1 MFTAFSTALS
11 ALDANTTAIDVVSN
25 NLANLNTTGYK
36 ASVVS
41 FQDLVTESIGAG
53 LGATQVGFGTGT
65 PFTVREF
72 RQGATQSST
81 GLLDGAIQG
90 DGFFIV
96 KDVNTGAQDFTRAG
110 NFQVDDSGYLTT
122 QAGQRVQGWARDAS
136 GNVDPNQP
144 IGDIPVPVGTL
155 KAPLATKA
163 FSVNLNL
170 NAAAV
175 AGQAT
180 GTFST
185 PINVVDSLGNTHTL
199 TLTFTKTAPDP
210 AATNPSNTT
219 WHYTVTIPDADLTTA
234 QTAPLTEGDLV
245 FDSNGNLATPDSTAP
260 DIQFTVPAL
269 ADDAVIGDQTV
280 DPNDPNAT
288 AANNIVWHLYDGTG
302 APRVTQ
308 YNALSAPSSTEV
320 DGSAAASL
328 TKVGL
333 ADGGKIVAS
342 YSNGTQVLVGQL
354 ALASIRNPQSLIA
367 IGNNAFQASAS
378 TALPSIGL
386 PESGGRGKVLGGSL
400 ESSTVD
406 IAKEFT
412 NLIVFQRAYQVNAR
426 VVTTVDQIS
435 QDTVNLK
442 Q

>member
-72 RQGATQSST
+72 TQGATQSST

-96 KDVNTGAQDFTRAG
+96 KSSQGAQDFTRAG

-122 QAGQRVQGWARDAS
+122 MTGQRVQGWTQDAS
-136 GNVDPNQP
+136 GVVDTNQP

-155 KAPLATKA
+155 KAPIASQV

-170 NAAAV
+170 NAAGA
-175 AGQAT
+175 AGQAS
-180 GTFST
+180 GSFST
-185 PINVVDSLGNTHTL
+185 PINVVDSLGMTHTL
-199 TLTFTKTAPDP
+199 TLTFTKQAPD
-210 AATNPSNTT
+210 TSNNNSNTS
-219 WHYTVTIPDADLTTA
+219 WDYTVTIPDADLTAA
-234 QTAPLTEGDLV
+234 QTAPLATGTLV
-245 FDSNGNLATPDSTAP
+245 FDTNGNLLTPAATDPDVA
-260 DIQFTVPAL
+260 FTIPTL
-269 ADDAVIGDQTV
+269 ADGAVIGAQTAN
-280 DPNDPNAT
+280 PPTNDML
-288 AANNIVWHLYDGTG
+288 WHLYDSTG
-302 APRVTQ
+302 ASRITQ
-308 YNALSAPSSTEV
+308 YNALSAPSATDV

-328 TKVGL
+328 TNVAL
-333 ADGGKIVAS
+333 TDGGKIVAS
-342 YSNGTQVLVGQL
+342 YSNGTQVIVAQL

-367 IGNNAFQASAS
+367 IGNNAFQASAV

-386 PESGGRGKVLGGSL
+386 PDTGGRGKVLGGSL

-412 NLIVFQRAYQVNAR
+412 NLIVFQRAYQVNTR

>member
-11 ALDANTTAIDVVSN
+11 GLDANTTAIDVVSN

-72 RQGATQSST
+72 SQGATPATT

-90 DGFFIV
+90 DGFFVI
-96 KDVNTGAQDFTRAG
+96 KDSQGAQDFTRAG
-110 NFQVDDSGYLTT
+110 NFQVDDSNYLTT
-122 QAGQRVQGWARDAS
+122 QAGQRVQGWADNAS
-136 GNVDPNQP
+136 GVVDTNQP

-155 KAPLATKA
+155 QAPIASKA
-163 FSVNLNL
+163 FSVGMNL

-185 PINVVDSLGNTHTL
+185 PINVFDSLGNTHTL
-199 TLTFTKTAPDP
+199 TLTFAKEVPS
-210 AATNPSNTT
+210 AANNNSNTT
-219 WHYTVTIPDADLTTA
+219 WDYTVSIPDADLTTP
-234 QTAPLTEGDLV
+234 QTAPLATGTLI
-245 FDSNGNLATPDSTAP
+245 FDANGNLTSPSSTTPDVT
-260 DIQFTVPAL
+260 FTIPTL
-269 ADDAVIGDQTV
+269 ADGAVIGDQSAT
-280 DPNDPNAT
+280 PASNDMT
-288 AANNIVWHLYDGTG
+288 WHLYDPTG
-302 APRVTQ
+302 APFMTQ
-308 YNALSAPSSTEV
+308 YQALSAPSTTTV

-328 TKVGL
+328 TNVAL
-333 ADGGKIVAS
+333 TDGGKIVAN
-342 YSNGTQVLVGQL
+342 YSNGTNVIVGQL
-354 ALASIRNPQSLIA
+354 ALASVPNPQSLIA
-367 IGNNAFQASAS
+367 VGNNAFQASAA
-378 TALPSIGL
+378 TALPSIGM
-386 PESGGRGKVLGGSL
+386 PDSGGRGKVLGGCL
-400 ESSTVD
+400 EASTVD

-412 NLIVFQRAYQVNAR
+412 NLIVFQRAYQVNTR

>member
-11 ALDANTTAIDVVSN
+11 TLDANTTAIDVVSN

-72 RQGATQSST
+72 SQGSTPATT
-81 GLLDGAIQG
+81 GLLDGAVQG
-90 DGFFIV
+90 DGFFII
-96 KDVNTGAQDFTRAG
+96 KDTQGATDFTRAG
-110 NFQVDDSGYLTT
+110 NFKVDNSNYLTT
-122 QAGQRVQGWARDAS
+122 QAGQRVQGWVQNDN
-136 GNVDPNQP
+136 GVVDTNQP

-155 KAPLATKA
+155 QAPIASKA
-163 FSVNLNL
+163 FSLGLNL

-175 AGQAT
+175 TGQIT

-199 TLTFTKTAPDP
+199 TLTFTKEAP
-210 AATNPSNTT
+210 AAANNNSNTT
-219 WHYTVTIPDADLTTA
+219 WDYNVTIPDADVTAA
-234 QTAPLTEGDLV
+234 QTAPLATGTLV
-245 FDSNGNLATPDSTAP
+245 FDANGNLTSPASTTPDVK
-260 DIQFTVPAL
+260 FTIPTL
-269 ADDAVIGDQTV
+269 ADGAVIGDQTAT
-280 DPNDPNAT
+280 PPTNDMT
-288 AANNIVWHLYDGTG
+288 WHLYDVTG
-302 APRVTQ
+302 SPDITQ
-308 YNALSAPSSTEV
+308 YNALSAPSTTTV
-320 DGSAAASL
+320 DGSPAASL
-328 TKVGL
+328 TNVAL
-333 ADGGKIVAS
+333 TDGGKIVAS
-342 YSNGTQVLVGQL
+342 YSNGTQVTVAQL
-354 ALASIRNPQSLIA
+354 ALASVPNPQSLIA
-367 IGNNAFQASAS
+367 VGNNAFQASAV

-386 PESGGRGKVLGGSL
+386 PETGGRGKVLGGAL

-412 NLIVFQRAYQVNAR
+412 NLIVFQRAYQVNTR

>member
-72 RQGATQSST
+72 SQGATQATT

-90 DGFFIV
+90 DGFFVI
-96 KDVNTGAQDFTRAG
+96 KDSQGAQDFTRAG
-110 NFQVDDSGYLTT
+110 NFQVDDSNYLTT
-122 QAGQRVQGWARDAS
+122 QAGQRVQGWAKNAS
-136 GNVDPNQP
+136 GVVDTNQP

-155 KAPLATKA
+155 QAPIASQT
-163 FSVNLNL
+163 FSVGLNL
-170 NAAAV
+170 NAAGV
-175 AGQAT
+175 AGQTT
-180 GTFST
+180 GMFST
-185 PINVVDSLGNTHTL
+185 PINVVDSLGITHTM
-199 TLTFTKTAPDP
+199 TLTFTKEAP
-210 AATNPSNTT
+210 AAANNNSNTT
-219 WHYTVTIPDADLTTA
+219 WDYTVTMPDADLTSP
-234 QTAPLTEGDLV
+234 QTAPLATGTLV
-245 FDSNGNLATPDSTAP
+245 FDASGNLATPAP
-260 DIQFTVPAL
+260 TTPNVNFTIPTL
-269 ADDAVIGDQTV
+269 ADGAVIGNQSKT
-280 DPNDPNAT
+280 PPTNDMT
-288 AANNIVWHLYDGTG
+288 WHLYDAAG
-302 APRVTQ
+302 APEITQ
-308 YNALSAPSSTEV
+308 YNALSAPSTTTV

-328 TKVGL
+328 TNVAL
-333 ADGGKIVAS
+333 TDGGKIVAS
-342 YSNGTQVLVGQL
+342 YSNGTQVTVAQL
-354 ALASIRNPQSLIA
+354 ALASIPNPQSLIA
-367 IGNNAFQASAS
+367 VGNNAFQAGAV

-386 PESGGRGKVLGGSL
+386 PATGGRGKVLGGSL

-412 NLIVFQRAYQVNAR
+412 NLIVFQRAYQVNTR

>member
-72 RQGATQSST
+72 SQGSTPATT
-81 GLLDGAIQG
+81 GLLDGAVQG
-90 DGFFIV
+90 DGFFII
-96 KDVNTGAQDFTRAG
+96 KDNQGAQDFTRAG
-110 NFQVDDSGYLTT
+110 NFKVDYSNYLTT
-122 QAGQRVQGWARDAS
+122 QAGQRVQGWAENAN
-136 GNVDPNQP
+136 GVVDTNQP

-155 KAPLATKA
+155 QAPIASKT
-163 FSVNLNL
+163 FSLGLNL

-175 AGQAT
+175 AGQIT

-185 PINVVDSLGNTHTL
+185 PINVVDSLGNAHTL
-199 TLTFTKTAPDP
+199 TLTFTKEAPS
-210 AATNPSNTT
+210 AANNNSNTT
-219 WHYTVTIPDADLTTA
+219 WDYAVTIPDTDLTA
-234 QTAPLTEGDLV
+234 VQTVPLASGTLV
-245 FDSNGNLATPDSTAP
+245 FDSNGNLLTPDPTTP
-260 DIQFTVPAL
+260 DVKFTIPPL
-269 ADDAVIGDQTV
+269 ADGAVIGDQTAT
-280 DPNDPNAT
+280 PPTNDMT
-288 AANNIVWHLYDGTG
+288 WHLYDATG
-302 APRVTQ
+302 SPDITQ
-308 YNALSAPSSTEV
+308 YNALSAPSTTTV
-320 DGSAAASL
+320 DGSPAASL
-328 TKVGL
+328 TNVAL
-333 ADGGKIVAS
+333 TDGGRIVAS
-342 YSNGTQVLVGQL
+342 YSNGTQVVVAQL
-354 ALASIRNPQSLIA
+354 ALASIPNPQSLIA
-367 IGNNAFQASAS
+367 VGNNAFQASAV

-386 PESGGRGKVLGGSL
+386 PETGGRGKVLGGAL

-412 NLIVFQRAYQVNAR
+412 NLIVFQRAYQVNTR

>member
-72 RQGATQSST
+72 NQGSTPATT

-90 DGFFIV
+90 DGFFII
-96 KDVNTGAQDFTRAG
+96 KDTQGAQDFTRAG
-110 NFQVDDSGYLTT
+110 NFKVDNSNYLTT
-122 QAGQRVQGWARDAS
+122 QAGQRVQGWVQNDT
-136 GNVDPNQP
+136 GVVDTNQP

-155 KAPLATKA
+155 QAPIASKA
-163 FSVNLNL
+163 FSLGLNL

-175 AGQAT
+175 AGQIT

-185 PINVVDSLGNTHTL
+185 PMNVVDSLGNTHTL
-199 TLTFTKTAPDP
+199 TLTFTKQAP
-210 AATNPSNTT
+210 AAANNNSNTT
-219 WHYTVTIPDADLTTA
+219 WDYSVTIPDADLTA
-234 QTAPLTEGDLV
+234 PQTAPLSTGTLV
-245 FDSNGNLATPDSTAP
+245 FDANGNLLTPDPTTPDVTFTIPTLADGAVMGNQSATPPT
-260 DIQFTVPAL
+260 
-269 ADDAVIGDQTV
+269 
-280 DPNDPNAT
+280 NDMT
-288 AANNIVWHLYDGTG
+288 WHLYDATG
-302 APRVTQ
+302 SPDITQ
-308 YNALSAPSSTEV
+308 YNALSAPSTTTV
-320 DGSAAASL
+320 DGSPAASL
-328 TKVGL
+328 TNVAL
-333 ADGGKIVAS
+333 TDGGKIVAS
-342 YSNGTQVLVGQL
+342 YSNGHQVTVAQL
-354 ALASIRNPQSLIA
+354 ALASIPNPQSLIA
-367 IGNNAFQASAS
+367 VGNNAFQASAV

-386 PESGGRGKVLGGSL
+386 PETGGRGKVLGGSL

-412 NLIVFQRAYQVNAR
+412 NLIVFQRAYQVNTR